1 MNEVEQLRAENARL
15 KAAIKQQKQ
24 RMEAAI
30 EQIEMEYLDAIDEYL
45 VELDR
50 LRKEL
55 TIRSVTGVL
64 SRNSSEAIQQ
74 AKEE

>member
-1 MNEVEQLRAENARL
+1 MNEVDQLRAENARL
-15 KAAIKQQKQ
+15 KAALKQQKQ
-24 RMEAAI
+24 KMDAAI

-55 TIRSVTGVL
+55 TIRSTTGVL
-64 SRNSSEAIQQ
+64 SRTSSEAQQ
-74 AKEE
+74 AKED